1 MLNFGSSIYIK
12 IMKKYKVT
20 NTPSN
25 ILEAADL
32 EKYLNEVSDDGWQ
45 LVQIVMDEGIT
56 FVVWQEK

>member
-1 MLNFGSSIYIK
+1 
-12 IMKKYKVT
+12 MKKYKVT